1 MTPVIWVC
9 GHGLKWD
16 IKNTK
21 IMLRA
26 KLNTDG
32 ATIYEVVDSE
42 KKLKSLKADYE
53 ARLTQNSVDDAIM
66 EIINAKPESE
76 RSIVDISKIAVR
88 QKIDDAYE
96 EAKQSFEKEYLEYQD
111 DGVDDLE
118 VGEYDSLR
126 PYVEKDDNN
135 VVHQKY
141 SVVKNSFHKINAKIT
156 KLKTELFST
165 DYIIIKAYEA
175 KLTLSDSPYT
185 DEYIAQITT
194 ERQALRDKINE
205 LEELLKS

>member
-1 MTPVIWVC
+1 
-9 GHGLKWD
+9 
-16 IKNTK
+16 
-21 IMLRA
+21 MLRA

-32 ATIYEVVDSE
+32 TIYEVLDSE
-42 KKLKSLKADYE
+42 KKLESLKADYE

-76 RSIVDISKIAVR
+76 RSIVDISKIATR

-111 DGVDDLE
+111 DGTDDLE

-141 SVVKNSFHKINAKIT
+141 SVVKNSSQKINAKIT
-156 KLKTELFST
+156 ELKDELSST

-185 DEYIAQITT
+185 DEYITQITT